1 MSAERGPADQG
12 MAREGPANGAAKGA
26 EGKARR
32 FTFSQQ
38 FDPSKEAAE
47 AYRSPQ
53 RDEAERRRREELA
66 RMREEGYAEGH
77 EAGLAAAR
85 AELNAA
91 IAATLDRLAQRLDE
105 LGPSE
110 EATGHMLARQSIEI
124 ARAVG
129 RRLASRLV
137 DMQPEVEVEALV
149 GECIGQLRDEAQI
162 VVTLSPPLAQAL
174 EERLQELAAK
184 HGFTGK
190 LLVQEDPAMAAT
202 DARLAWSEG
211 SASRSRQDVLREID
225 LAVERYLQGRG
236 LKGLEPAPTDP
247 AAAE

>member
-1 MSAERGPADQG
+1 MSAEQ
-12 MAREGPANGAAKGA
+12 GAAGKGA
-26 EGKARR
+26 AGKGTGAQARR

-91 IAATLDRLAQRLDE
+91 IAATLDRLAQRLDA

-110 EATGHMLARQSIEI
+110 EATAHMLARQSIEI

-129 RRLASRLV
+129 RQLAGRLV

-149 GECIGQLRDEAQI
+149 GECIGALRDEAQI
-162 VVTLSPPLAQAL
+162 VVTLSPPLAEAL
-174 EERLQELAAK
+174 EGRLQELAAG
-184 HGFTGK
+184 HGFAGK
-190 LLVQEDPAMAAT
+190 LLVQQDPAMEAT

-211 SASRSRQDVLREID
+211 SASRSRQAVLEEVD
-225 LAVERYLQGRG
+225 AAVERYLQGRG
-236 LKGLEPAPTDP
+236 LMEQNLASPGS